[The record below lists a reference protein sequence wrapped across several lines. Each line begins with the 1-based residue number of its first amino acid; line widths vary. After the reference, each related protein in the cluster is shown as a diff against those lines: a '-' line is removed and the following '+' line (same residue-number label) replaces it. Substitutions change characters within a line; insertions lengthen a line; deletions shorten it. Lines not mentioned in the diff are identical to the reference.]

1 MIKRYPCQAVLLFI
15 CGILAGKEL
24 AGTGRQGLLLF
35 ILSGAAA
42 GIIWICIRREPVRPK
57 KLRQAVLLFLAFSA
71 GVWRMCAVSEQM
83 GLWTADIT
91 DGQKTVIQGRII
103 KKQFKQTQD
112 GNISWTV
119 CLTDSYRKTAQGVR
133 ACGDVILYTGQ
144 KAAQPVIGNI
154 IVASGTIQLFHEARN
169 DGNFDARAYYQN
181 QGYAFQVY
189 ADQNA
194 FQVADADTDD
204 LREFLYVLRQQL
216 IRVYES
222 GMPQEEAGALCAML
236 TGEKSLLSQET
247 GRLYRQSGI
256 AHILAISGLHIS
268 ILGAAV
274 FRLLRRGGISYPVSS
289 AVSMGL
295 LLPFGVMTGFGT
307 STMRAVVMFGMHLAA
322 ACCGRV
328 TDGLTSL
335 AVAAGWILLQ
345 NPRCLF
351 LAGFQFSFLAVAG
364 VLFGNEICQI
374 YRPRYRLAETA
385 LTSLCIQ
392 MLTLPLTAWY
402 YFEIP
407 VYSILLNLFV
417 LPFMSVVLLAGLAG
431 GISGLAGSMSA
442 AGLAVSGDLLS
453 GLLLDGCTLLLGYFS
468 KAGEL
473 CLRIPGAVYLT
484 GRPQIWQIAGYY
496 LILAGSMLA
505 VSGRQWVQ
513 AESEAENQRRRSRQ
527 TVVPGFVICL
537 ALLLLPLSGQAEVVF
552 LDVGQG
558 DGIYIHTGDGQ
569 HVMIDGGSTDVKQAG
584 TYRILPFLKSRG
596 VAGIDYW
603 FLSHLDQDHISG
615 FLEAAQNGYPVRE
628 VVLAEGVVRDE
639 AYDRMMG
646 DLSGSG
652 VRVRYLKKGDAM
664 RAGQSCFRCLAPA
677 GGQLSSDRN
686 AQSLV
691 LLYEDDGFRGLF
703 SGDISKKEEQ
713 MLLAEEKLS
722 PVTLY
727 KAAHHGSDGS
737 NDKELLAALKPSVS
751 VISCAVKNAYGHPGE
766 EASAMIELYSG
777 ITKYTMHSG
786 QIRVTT
792 GTDTPDVSAYLP

>member
-1 MIKRYPCQAVLLFI
+1 MAGYQQA
-15 CGILAGKEL
+15 A
-24 AGTGRQGLLLF
+24 TGRRGLALILLA
-35 ILSGAAA
+35 GAAA
-42 GIIWICIRREPVRPK
+42 GMIRICIHREPVWQK
-57 KLRQAVLLFLAFSA
+57 KLRQAVLLFLAFTA
-71 GVWRMCAVSEQM
+71 GILRMYAVSEKM
-83 GLWTADIT
+83 ELWTADLT
-91 DGQKTVIQGRII
+91 DGQKTVIQGRIV
-103 KKQFKQTQD
+103 KKQLKQTKD

-119 CLTDSYRKTAQGVR
+119 CLTDSYRKASQGVR
-133 ACGDVILYTGQ
+133 SCGDVILYTGQ
-144 KAAQPVIGNI
+144 QAVQPVIGNI

-194 FQVADADTDD
+194 FQVADADTGH
-204 LREFLYVLRQQL
+204 LREFLYGLRQRL
-216 IRVYES
+216 IRIYES
-222 GMPQEEAGALCAML
+222 GMPKEEAGALCAML
-236 TGEKSLLSQET
+236 TGEKSLLLEET

-307 STMRAVVMFGMHLAA
+307 STLRAVVMFGIQLAA
-322 ACCGRV
+322 ACCGRAY
-328 TDGLTSL
+328 DSLTAL

-345 NPRCLF
+345 NPCCLF

-364 VLFGNEICQI
+364 VLLGNEICQI
-374 YRPRYRLAETA
+374 FRPRYRLAETA
-385 LTSLCIQ
+385 LVSLCIQ

-407 VYSILLNLFV
+407 VYSMLLNLFV
-417 LPFMSVVLLAGLAG
+417 LPFMSLVLFLGLAG
-431 GISGLAGSMSA
+431 GISGLAGGMSV
-442 AGLAVSGDLLS
+442 AGLAVPGGLLS
-453 GLLLDGCTLLLGYFS
+453 GLLLDGCTLFLGYFT

-473 CLRIPGAVYLT
+473 CLRMPGAVYLS
-484 GRPQIWQIAGYY
+484 GRPEIWQIAGYY
-496 LILAGSMLA
+496 LILAGSILA
-505 VSGRQWVQ
+505 VLGRRWTQ
-513 AESEAENQRRRSRQ
+513 AGSASDRQRIRRRR
-527 TVVPGFVICL
+527 VAVAGFAACL
-537 ALLLLPLSGQAEVVF
+537 ALLLLPSAGQAEVVI

-596 VAGIDYW
+596 AAGIDYW

-615 FLEAAQNGYPVRE
+615 FLEAVQSGYPVGE

-639 AYDRMMG
+639 AYDRVMER
-646 DLSGSG
+646 LSGTG
-652 VRVRYLKKGDAM
+652 IRIRYLKKGDVL
-664 RAGQSCFRCLAPA
+664 RAQQSCFRCLAPA

-691 LLYEDDGFRGLF
+691 LLYEENGFRGLF

-713 MLLAEEKLS
+713 MLLAEKNPG

-737 NDKELLAALKPSVS
+737 NAKELLAALKPSVS
-751 VISCAVKNAYGHPGE
+751 VISCAEKNTYGHPGE
-766 EASAMIELYSG
+766 EAAAAIESYSG

-786 QIRVTT
+786 QIRVTP
-792 GTDTPDVSAYLP
+792 GSGVPDVSGYLP